1 MIRNY
6 FKIAY
11 RNLIRNKFFSI
22 INLLGLTIGITISIL
37 VFIWVTHEVSYD
49 KFHANSKDIY
59 RILTLSE
66 EGTGYGSPAPLSP
79 TIKYEIPA
87 IVNSCRIIDM
97 RKLQFKVEEFVDY
110 ETKGLSVDSSFF
122 NIFSF
127 ELIMGNVNNIFD
139 DPGNI
144 VITKKLAEKY
154 FGNKNPLGENMLV
167 ENRHFFKVT
176 GVLDDTPTNS
186 HLQFDYL
193 ASYEL
198 LKQIGR
204 VGLNWGDLNFRTYIQ
219 IINNANKDS
228 IISHINKI
236 AIDHECP
243 QVVNKELSF
252 TIQELEKIYLNPG
265 TSYHLPNLGS
275 KSNVLIFSLIGILIV
290 FIACFNY
297 INLSTAKS
305 EKRFKEAGL
314 RKVVGANKHQLIK
327 QFIGESILLS
337 LISLNFAI
345 ILAYRLMP
353 FFNRLTGKTLVLDFS
368 NISFIVFIL
377 ILLIVTGILAGLYP
391 AFFFSRANPLNIIK
405 GKFNNFNSESNKT
418 TKGTLRKILVIAQ
431 FSIATGLI
439 ICTLLVNMQ
448 LKHIQSESWSLKD
461 DYIIHIPG
469 RENIGKKYDLVK
481 SKLKENPSIKNVS
494 IKNSLPTV
502 LSNNTA
508 GVWWDGRRE
517 RTDEIYMETQ
527 KIGYDYFETMGME
540 MVEGRS
546 FSPEFPTDSITGF
559 ILNEQALKLS
569 QIKDPIGKTFGLY
582 GQEGVIIG
590 IVKNTLFK
598 SAERDINPQV
608 YHFLK
613 NPTREAY
620 FGSVLIR
627 VDGKSL
633 QNTSLNSVIKY
644 VEDVWNETNSNS
656 PFEYYFLDETIEA
669 QYNDETRMAKIF
681 FYFAFFAIFI
691 SCLGMLG
698 LSFYVIES
706 RTKEI
711 GIRKINGASSWR
723 INKLF
728 LFDFIKNVLFSTFIS
743 WPLSYFFIKNWLNN
757 FAYQTN
763 INITPFI
770 LASIIAA
777 SIAILTITFIVKKAA
792 NQNPIK
798 SLRCE

>member
-11 RNLIRNKFFSI
+11 RNLINNKFFSI

-37 VFIWVTHEVSYD
+37 IFTWVMHEVSYD
-49 KFHANSKDIY
+49 KFHVNSKNIY
-59 RILTLSE
+59 RIQTLSG
-66 EGTGYGSPAPLSP
+66 EGTGYGSPPLLSP
-79 TIKYEIPA
+79 TIKDEIPT
-87 IVNSCRIIDM
+87 IVNSCRIDDM
-97 RKLQFKVEEFVDY
+97 PKFQFKVDEFVDY
-110 ETKGLSVDSSFF
+110 ETKGLCVDSSFF
-122 NIFSF
+122 EIFSF
-127 ELIMGNVNNIFD
+127 ELIKGDIKNIFD
-139 DPGNI
+139 DLGNI
-144 VITKKLAEKY
+144 VITKKFAKKY
-154 FGNKNPLGENMLV
+154 FGDKNPLGENILI
-167 ENRHFFKVT
+167 ENKEFLKVT
-176 GVLDDTPTNS
+176 GVLEDIPTNS

-198 LKQIGR
+198 MERMRRAKP
-204 VGLNWGDLNFRTYIQ
+204 NWGDFNFRTYIQ
-219 IINNANKDS
+219 INEGSNKDS
-228 IISHINKI
+228 IISQINKI
-236 AIDHECP
+236 AINNECP
-243 QVVNKELSF
+243 QVTSKHLSF
-252 TIQELEKIYLNPG
+252 TIQELEKVYLNPG

-314 RKVVGANKHQLIK
+314 RKVIGAHKHQLIK
-327 QFIGESILLS
+327 QFIGESFLLS
-337 LISLNFAI
+337 IISLNFAI
-345 ILAYRLMP
+345 IFAYRLMP
-353 FFNRLTGKTLVLDFS
+353 LFNRLTGKTLVLDFS

-377 ILLIVTGILAGLYP
+377 IILIVTGILAGLYP
-391 AFFFSRANPLNIIK
+391 AFFISRANPLNIIK
-405 GKFNNFNSESNKT
+405 GKFNNLNSDSNKT

-461 DYIIHIPG
+461 DYIIHIPA

-481 SKLKENPSIKNVS
+481 SKLKKYPSIKNVS

-502 LSNNTA
+502 LNNNTA

-517 RTDEIYMETQ
+517 RTDEIFMETQ
-527 KIGYDYFETMGME
+527 KIGYDYFKTMGME
-540 MVEGRS
+540 IVEGRS

-598 SAERDINPQV
+598 SAERDINAQV
-608 YHFLK
+608 FHFLN
-613 NPTREAY
+613 NPAREAY

-633 QNTSLNSVIKY
+633 QNKSMVSVIKY
-644 VEDVWNETNSNS
+644 IEDVWNETNNNS
-656 PFEYYFLDETIEA
+656 PFEYHFLDDTIEA
-669 QYNDETRMAKIF
+669 QYKAEIRMAKIF

-698 LSFYVIES
+698 LSFYMVES

-711 GIRKINGASSWR
+711 GIRKVNGASSWR

-728 LFDFIKNVLFSTFIS
+728 LFDFIKSIIISTFIS

-757 FAYQTN
+757 FAYKTN

-777 SIAILTITFIVKKAA
+777 SIAILTIIFIVNKAA
-792 NQNPIK
+792 NQNPVK
-798 SLRCE
+798 SLRYE

>member
-1 MIRNY
+1 
-6 FKIAY
+6 
-11 RNLIRNKFFSI
+11 
-22 INLLGLTIGITISIL
+22 LGLTIGFTISIL
-37 VFIWVTHEVSYD
+37 VFSWVKHEVSYD

-66 EGTGYGSPAPLSP
+66 EGTGYGSPAPLGP
-79 TIKYEIPA
+79 TIEDEIPA
-87 IVNSCRIIDM
+87 IVNTCRIIDLP
-97 RKLQFKVEEFVDY
+97 KLQFKVEETVDY

-127 ELIMGNVNNIFD
+127 ELVVGHANTLFD

-144 VITKKLAEKY
+144 VITKRLAEKY
-154 FGNKNPLGENMLV
+154 FGDKNPIGETILV
-167 ENRHFFKVT
+167 ESQFYFKVT
-176 GVLDDTPTNS
+176 GVIDDTPTNS
-186 HLQFDYL
+186 HLQFAYL

-198 LKQIGR
+198 MTQIGR
-204 VGLNWGDLNFRTYIQ
+204 VGLNWGDLNFRTYVQLIH
-219 IINNANKDS
+219 NANKDS
-228 IISHINKI
+228 IIGHVNRV

-243 QVVNKELSF
+243 QVVGKELSF

-275 KSNVLIFSLIGILIV
+275 KSNVIIFSLIGMLIV

-314 RKVVGANKHQLIK
+314 RKVVGANKPQLIK

-337 LISLNFAI
+337 LLSLNFAI

-353 FFNRLTGKTLVLDFS
+353 FFNRLTGKTLILDFS
-368 NISFIVFIL
+368 NISFLVFIL
-377 ILLIVTGILAGLYP
+377 ILLIVTGVLAGLYP
-391 AFFFSRANPLNIIK
+391 AFFIARANPLNIIK
-405 GKFNNFNSESNKT
+405 GKFNHSDSERNNT
-418 TKGTLRKILVIAQ
+418 AKGALRKVLVVAQ

-439 ICTLLVNMQ
+439 ICTLLVNRQ
-448 LKHIQSESWSLKD
+448 IKHIQSASWSLED

-481 SKLKENPSIKNVS
+481 SKLNENPSIKSVS

-540 MVEGRS
+540 MVAGRS
-546 FSPEFPTDSITGF
+546 FSPEFPTDSIHGF
-559 ILNEQALKLS
+559 ILNEQALNLS
-569 QIKDPIGKTFGLY
+569 QIDDPIGKTFGLY
-582 GQEGVIIG
+582 GQEGIIIG

-598 SAERDINPQV
+598 SAERVINPQV
-608 YHFLK
+608 YHFLQ

-633 QNTSLNSVIKY
+633 QKTGLISVIDY
-644 VEDVWNETNSNS
+644 VENLWNEINIDS

-669 QYNDETRMAKIF
+669 QYNDEARMAKIF

-698 LSFYVIES
+698 LSFFMIES

-711 GIRKINGASSWR
+711 GIRKANGASSWR
-723 INKLF
+723 INRLF
-728 LFDFIKNVLFSTFIS
+728 QVDFIKNVLFSTFIS

-757 FAYQTN
+757 FAYQAH
-763 INITPFI
+763 INIAPFI
-770 LASIIAA
+770 LASLIAA
-777 SIAILTITFIVKKAA
+777 SIAILTVTFIVNKAA
-792 NQNPIK
+792 NLNPIK
-798 SLRCE
+798 CLRYE